1 MALWSAEIKQI
12 ENLLESFK
20 GQIPELEKELGFLF
34 RSDDPNVLM
43 LYSRRCLEVLITD
56 LCERELKRP
65 RKTDPLKGIIDKLNK
80 EEKVPS
86 HIITSMHGLN
96 DLSTYGAHPKD
107 FDPEQVKPALS
118 NLAIV
123 LKWYLK
129 YKGIQIP
136 GLAESEE
143 DKLPAK
149 QIEISS
155 KVQSKPKKK
164 LVMLLT
170 GLALLITAV
179 VVLELLNVIDIGIRS
194 PGIASLEKSI
204 AVLPFRNDSPDTANI
219 YFIDGLMEEV
229 LNNLQRIKDLRV
241 ISRTS
246 VEQFRNQTKSIPEIA
261 RELGVNFIIEGSGQ
275 KFGNTFRLRVQLVRA
290 DKEDHLWGE
299 SYQNEML
306 EVKDIFKI
314 QNNIAESIASEL
326 KAVITPQE
334 DRLINKIPTSSIEA
348 WEAYLSGRFY
358 WRKLTKKDLET
369 AMQYFELANERD
381 PGFALAYV
389 GIARVWTARQ
399 QIGVL
404 KTSEASP
411 WAATAL
417 MRALEMDSTCSEV
430 HQALG
435 SLKTWT
441 WWDLKG
447 GEASFK
453 KAIELNPNNADAHSS
468 YSLLLHALGKPE
480 EALRHIEIAQ
490 KLDPLNSQIKS
501 FYGINMMSLRRFDD
515 AVKSFREA
523 MDLNPLQGTAE
534 NITPAL
540 FLAGREKEAFE
551 MQKNRWKNNPEY
563 LKAIEEGYAA
573 GGFREGCKRLAD
585 FRVSRLN
592 TTYSPAWALAIQY
605 SMAGDTSSA
614 MFWLGKSYE
623 EHNPNM
629 IGFYNNPLFDEL
641 RPNTRFQALARKM
654 NLPYK

>member
-1 MALWSAEIKQI
+1 M
-12 ENLLESFK
+12 
-20 GQIPELEKELGFLF
+20 
-34 RSDDPNVLM
+34 
-43 LYSRRCLEVLITD
+43 
-56 LCERELKRP
+56 
-65 RKTDPLKGIIDKLNK
+65 
-80 EEKVPS
+80 
-86 HIITSMHGLN
+86 
-96 DLSTYGAHPKD
+96 
-107 FDPEQVKPALS
+107 
-118 NLAIV
+118 
-123 LKWYLK
+123 
-129 YKGIQIP
+129 
-136 GLAESEE
+136 
-143 DKLPAK
+143 
-149 QIEISS
+149 
-155 KVQSKPKKK
+155 
-164 LVMLLT
+164 
-170 GLALLITAV
+170 
-179 VVLELLNVIDIGIRS
+179 VLELLKVIDTGIRS
-194 PGIASLEKSI
+194 SGIESLEKSI

-246 VEQFRNQTKSIPEIA
+246 VEQYRNQIKSIPEIA
-261 RELGVNFIIEGSGQ
+261 RELGVNFIMEGSGQ

-314 QNNIAESIASEL
+314 QSNIAESIASEL

-441 WWDLKG
+441 CVG
-447 GEASFK
+447 SC
-453 KAIELNPNNADAHSS
+453 HSVFNGWG
-468 YSLLLHALGKPE
+468 Y
-480 EALRHIEIAQ
+480 
-490 KLDPLNSQIKS
+490 
-501 FYGINMMSLRRFDD
+501 
-515 AVKSFREA
+515 
-523 MDLNPLQGTAE
+523 LQC
-534 NITPAL
+534 NV
-540 FLAGREKEAFE
+540 LAGK
-551 MQKNRWKNNPEY
+551 
-563 LKAIEEGYAA
+563 
-573 GGFREGCKRLAD
+573 
-585 FRVSRLN
+585 VV
-592 TTYSPAWALAIQY
+592 
-605 SMAGDTSSA
+605 
-614 MFWLGKSYE
+614 
-623 EHNPNM
+623 
-629 IGFYNNPLFDEL
+629 
-641 RPNTRFQALARKM
+641 
-654 NLPYK
+654 